1 MKQGII
7 FNIQRFS
14 LHDGPGIRTTVFLK
28 GCSLDCLWCHNPES
42 KRMAPQLAWMQSR
55 CVGCGLCETV
65 CTSGVHG
72 HGDAGKTVDFEK
84 CVGCGEC
91 VAACPS
97 AALEMMGKWVTPE
110 EVLEEV
116 ERDMPF
122 YVNSGGGMT
131 LSGGEPAMQPEF
143 AAHLLREA
151 KKRGI
156 QTAMETAGHMPWQVY
171 RQFLQDLDLVLFDS
185 KQMDSTLHKAYTGQ
199 PNTLIHEN
207 LRNFCR
213 ADCPVAVIVRTPVIP
228 GYNDDPEN
236 FKKLAAFIHTL
247 ERTPSVQVLPYNP
260 LAGSKHP
267 RLGMVYTPQVNEK
280 PENTPENLCQILQS
294 AGICAEVMH

>member
-1 MKQGII
+1 
-7 FNIQRFS
+7 
-14 LHDGPGIRTTVFLK
+14 
-28 GCSLDCLWCHNPES
+28 
-42 KRMAPQLAWMQSR
+42 MAPQLAWMQSR

-72 HGDAGKTVDFEK
+72 HGDARKTVDFEK

-122 YVNSGGGMT
+122 YANSGGGMT

-156 QTAMETAGHMPWQVY
+156 HTAMETAGHMPWQVSGSFY
-171 RQFLQDLDLVLFDS
+171 RIWIWFYLTVS
-185 KQMDSTLHKAYTGQ
+185 KWTA
-199 PNTLIHEN
+199 PFIRLIPAN
-207 LRNFCR
+207 RIRLSMRICGISAVPIALLR
-213 ADCPVAVIVRTPVIP
+213 
-228 GYNDDPEN
+228 
-236 FKKLAAFIHTL
+236 
-247 ERTPSVQVLPYNP
+247 S
-260 LAGSKHP
+260 
-267 RLGMVYTPQVNEK
+267 
-280 PENTPENLCQILQS
+280 LCGHL
-294 AGICAEVMH
+294 